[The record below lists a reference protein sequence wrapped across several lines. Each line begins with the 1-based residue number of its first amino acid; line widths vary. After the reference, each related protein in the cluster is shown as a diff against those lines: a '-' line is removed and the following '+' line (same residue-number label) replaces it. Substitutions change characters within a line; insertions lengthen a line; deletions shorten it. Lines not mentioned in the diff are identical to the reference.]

1 MLYWIFYISM
11 LVGYLGLSILSS
23 DLKTKVIGV
32 LLTLVNALIGWKNGI
47 MTLILKLL

>member
-32 LLTLVNALIGWKNGI
+32 LLTLVNTIIFGEQDNEVVGI
-47 MTLILKLL
+47 